1 MLFRS
6 ANCKTC
12 ASEYRKT
19 YQKGEKYKNYCK
31 TPERKF
37 VVYRT
42 TAKKKNIKFDLT
54 LEEFSEALSEKKCF
68 YCGDKSEFALGIDR
82 INNSIG
88 YNIENCVSCCWK
100 CNQMKNKDN
109 SKSFIEHCKKI
120 ALNNTENE

>member
-1 MLFRS
+1 MNLLQQPVSKLKKCCTCKIEQPKNKFSKDKNKKDGLS

-82 INNSIG
+82 INRSEERRVG
-88 YNIENCVSCCWK
+88 
-100 CNQMKNKDN
+100 
-109 SKSFIEHCKKI
+109 
-120 ALNNTENE
+120 